1 MSGSRRLPVP
11 PLKQPEADAGDG
23 LLHSGLLLHP
33 NHPHPRFCNLR
44 ADVTSLEQL
53 WEAGG

>member
-1 MSGSRRLPVP
+1 MLGSRRLPVP

-23 LLHSGLLLHP
+23 LLHPGLLLHP
-33 NHPHPRFCNLR
+33 NHPHPWFCNLR